1 MKNSVLCYLEETAKK
16 YPNKMA
22 ITDGNTSVT
31 FSEWRSKALCIANSI
46 EKKIKKNG
54 CPILVYL
61 PKGTDTLVSFAAV
74 LYSRNYYTPTDVDF
88 PFHKVKGIIEA
99 LHPEVII
106 STHACADKLLDNE
119 VESEKMLYIDDID
132 FNESIEEKNRVDK
145 IIDTDL
151 AYVFFTSGSTGVPK
165 GVAITQRSIIDYIDW
180 AADEFNITE
189 EERIANQAP
198 FYFDNSILD
207 IYLCMSKG
215 ATLFITPRK
224 VLNFQA
230 KLLEYLQENRINF
243 IFWVP
248 SALIA
253 TANSGLLE
261 RFDLSEL
268 RKVLFCGEVM
278 PNAQLNIW
286 RKVLPDVQYANL
298 YGPTEITDVCCYYK
312 VNRDFA
318 DEEPLPIGQGCR
330 NTQIILLNDNNEA
343 IEEQGEIGELC
354 VRGTSLSVG
363 YYANYEKT
371 KEVFVQN
378 PLNPY
383 YEEKIYRTGDLAHY
397 NQYGEIMFDGR
408 KDFQIKYKGYRIEL
422 GEIETALIAIKG
434 VNDGC
439 VVYNEV
445 KEEIVAFYT
454 GKEYVDKKYLRKA
467 LMEYLPQYMIPRA
480 CFKLEELLYNDNGK
494 IDRKRLKDVYL
505 NPKGE

>member
-1 MKNSVLCYLEETAKK
+1 MKNSVLCYLEETVKK
-16 YPNKMA
+16 YPDKLA
-22 ITDGNTSVT
+22 ITDGENSVT
-31 FSEWRSKALCIANSI
+31 FSEWKNKALRIADVI
-46 EKKIKKNG
+46 EKHMKKHG

-61 PKGTDTLVSFAAV
+61 PKGTDVVVSFAAI
-74 LYSRNYYTPTDVDF
+74 LYSRNYYTPTDVEF
-88 PFHKVKGIIEA
+88 PFRKVKGILNA
-99 LHPEVII
+99 LQPELIV
-106 STHACADKLLDNE
+106 STHDCAKKLLDNG
-119 VESEKMLYIDDID
+119 VDSESILYIDDID
-132 FNESIEEKNRVDK
+132 FSVPIVEKNRLKK
-145 IIDTDL
+145 IIDVDL

-180 AADEFNITE
+180 AAEEFDITE
-189 EERIANQAP
+189 KERIANQAP

-224 VLNFQA
+224 VMNFQV
-230 KLLEYLQENRINF
+230 KLLEYLQENQINF

-248 SALIA
+248 SALVA

-278 PNAQLNIW
+278 QNAPLNIW
-286 RKVLPDVQYANL
+286 RKALPDVQYANL

-318 DEEPLPIGQGCR
+318 DEEPLPIGKGCR
-330 NTQIILLNDNNEA
+330 NTQIILLDDNNEV

-371 KEVFVQN
+371 REVFVQN

-439 VVYNEV
+439 VVYNEL

-454 GKEYVDKKYLRKA
+454 GKEYVDKKFLRKE
-467 LMEYLPQYMIPRA
+467 LIQYLPQYMVPRKYI
-480 CFKLEELLYNDNGK
+480 KLEKLLYNDNGK
-494 IDRKRLKDVYL
+494 IDRKKLENDYL
-505 NPKGE
+505 